1 MEGNNMLINPKKYH
15 RPFKD
20 EETNEIF
27 QKTIDFFENK
37 GLKSIKEDDEDLRWC
52 DDFLQFNQEAGAY
65 ATLLTPTGYG
75 ADNARFDMY
84 RIAKYNEIL
93 GFYGLSYQYNYQVSI
108 LGLGPIWM
116 GDNDEIKKKTGQHLK
131 EGGIFAFGLSEKEH
145 GADLYSNEMK
155 LIVNDDG
162 SYTADGDKYYIGN
175 GNKAALV
182 STSGKL
188 SDTGE
193 DVFFVVESNHTNY
206 ECVKKINTSGNR
218 PAYVAEYSL
227 HNYPITEGEVLS
239 KGQRAWDS
247 ALNTINVGKFQL
259 GFASIGICTHSFYE
273 ALNHAH
279 NRYLYGHRVTNFPH
293 IRKLFTESYVRL
305 VAMRL
310 YALRAIDYFRS
321 ANDEDRRYLLYN
333 PIQKMKVTTQGMKV
347 VDMLL
352 DIIAAKGFEQD
363 TYMEMAIRDIGM
375 IPRLE
380 GTTHVN
386 MALVIKF
393 MQNYLFNN
401 VEFADI
407 PKRDDITNDDYILNQ
422 KAGSLKDVKFPD
434 YRKAYTGITTANIEV
449 FKEQIEIFRDF
460 LANATPDAEQA
471 KNVDYMLALG
481 EVFTMIA
488 YAQLILENA
497 KTYNVALDVVDEIF
511 NFIVRDTSA
520 YALAIMSNFKNS
532 DKQLEILQKLIK
544 IPVNSGNNEKVWND
558 HVLPLFE
565 TYRMDD

>member
-1 MEGNNMLINPKKYH
+1 PKKYGN
-15 RPFKD
+15 PFRD
-20 EETNEIF
+20 QETNDLF
-27 QKTIDFFENK
+27 RRTIDFFENK
-37 GLKSIKEDDEDLRWC
+37 GLQSIKEDDEDLRWC

-65 ATLLTPTGYG
+65 AKLLTPAGYG
-75 ADNARFDMY
+75 DPDARFDMN
-84 RIAKYNEIL
+84 RIAQFNEIL
-93 GFYGLSYQYNYQVSI
+93 AFYGLSYQYNYQVSI

-116 GDNDEIKKKTGQHLK
+116 GDNEEVKHKTGQLLK

-155 LIVNDDG
+155 LIVKDDG
-162 SYTADGDKYYIGN
+162 TYSADGDKYYIGN

-193 DVFFVVESNHTNY
+193 DVFFVVESEHPNY
-206 ECVKKINTSGNR
+206 ECIKKINTSGNR

-227 HNYPITEGEVLS
+227 HNYPITEKDVLT
-239 KGQRAWDS
+239 KGKRAWDS

-259 GFASIGICTHSFYE
+259 GFASIGICTHAFYE
-273 ALNHAH
+273 AINHAH
-279 NRYLYGHRVTNFPH
+279 NRYLYGDRVTKFPH

-321 ANDEDRRYLLYN
+321 ASDDDRRYLLYN

-363 TYMEMAIRDIGM
+363 TYMEMAIRDVGM

-393 MQNYLFNN
+393 MENYLFNN
-401 VEFADI
+401 VEFADL
-407 PKRDDITNDDYILNQ
+407 PTRDDIANDDYILNQ
-422 KAGSLKDVKFPD
+422 KAGSLRGVKFPD
-434 YRKAYTGITTANIEV
+434 YMRAYTGITTANIEV
-449 FKEQIEIFRDF
+449 FKEQIEVFRDF

-471 KNVDYMLALG
+471 KNVDYMLAIG

-497 KTYNVALDVVDEIF
+497 KVRGIALEVVDEIF

-520 YALAIMSNFKNS
+520 YALAILSNFKNS
-532 DKQLEILQKLIK
+532 EKQSDILMKLIR
-544 IPVNSGNNEKVWND
+544 IPVNSDNNERVWND
-558 HVLPLFE
+558 HVLPLYD
-565 TYRMDD
+565 TYRMND

>member
-1 MEGNNMLINPKKYH
+1 MLLNPKKYH
-15 RPFKD
+15 KPFKD
-20 EETNEIF
+20 EATNELF
-27 QKTIDFFENK
+27 MKTIEFFENK

-52 DDFLQFNQEAGAY
+52 DDFLQFNKEAGAY
-65 ATLLTPTGYG
+65 ATLLTPAGYG
-75 ADNARFDMY
+75 DPDARFDMY

-93 GFYGLSYQYNYQVSI
+93 GFYGLSYQYNYQVTI
-108 LGLGPIWM
+108 LGLGPIWL
-116 GDNDEIKKKTGQHLK
+116 GDNEEVKKKTGQLLK

-145 GADLYSNEMK
+145 GADLYSNEMQ
-155 LIVNDDG
+155 LIANEDG
-162 SYTADGDKYYIGN
+162 TYTAKGDKYYIGN

-188 SDTGE
+188 NGE
-193 DVFFVVESNHTNY
+193 DVFFVVESDHPNY

-227 HNYPITEGEVLS
+227 HNYPITEKEILS
-239 KGQRAWDS
+239 KGKNAWDS
-247 ALNTINVGKFQL
+247 ALNTINIGKFQL
-259 GFASIGICTHSFYE
+259 GFASIGICTHSLYE

-279 NRYLYGHRVTNFPH
+279 KRYLYGHRVTDFPH

-321 ANDEDRRYLLYN
+321 ANDNDRRYLLYN

-401 VEFADI
+401 VEFEDI
-407 PKRDDITNDDYILNQ
+407 PKRDDIGNDDYILNQ
-422 KAGSLKDVKFPD
+422 QAGSLRSVKFPD
-434 YRKAYTGITTANIEV
+434 YKRAYEGISTPNIEV
-449 FKEQIEIFRDF
+449 FKEQIEIFREF
-460 LANATPDAEQA
+460 LAEATPSAEQA

-488 YAQLILENA
+488 YSQLILENA
-497 KTYNVALDVVDEIF
+497 KIYNVAEEVVDEIF
-511 NFIVRDTSA
+511 NFVVRDTSA
-520 YALAIMSNFKNS
+520 YALSVLSNFNNS
-532 DKQLEILQKLIK
+532 DKQKDILMKLIK
-544 IPVNSGNNEKVWND
+544 IPVNSDNNDKVWND

-565 TYRMDD
+565 AYEMNE

>member
-1 MEGNNMLINPKKYH
+1 MLLNPKKYH
-15 RPFKD
+15 KPFKD
-20 EETNEIF
+20 EKTNELF
-27 QKTIDFFENK
+27 LKTIEFFENK
-37 GLKSIKEDDEDLRWC
+37 GLKSIKEDDQDLVWC
-52 DDFLQFNQEAGAY
+52 DDFLQFNKEAGAY
-65 ATLLTPTGYG
+65 ATLLTPAGYG
-75 ADNARFDMY
+75 DPDARFDMY

-93 GFYGLSYQYNYQVSI
+93 GFYGLSYQYNYQVTI
-108 LGLGPIWM
+108 LGLGPIWL
-116 GDNDEIKKKTGQHLK
+116 GDNEEVKKKTGQLLK

-145 GADLYSNEMK
+145 GADLYSNEMQ
-155 LIVNDDG
+155 LIANEDG
-162 SYTADGDKYYIGN
+162 TYTAKGDKYYIGN

-188 SDTGE
+188 NNE
-193 DVFFVVESNHTNY
+193 DVFFVVESDHPNY

-227 HNYPITEGEVLS
+227 HNYPITENEILS

-247 ALNTINVGKFQL
+247 ALNTINIGKFQL

-279 NRYLYGHRVTNFPH
+279 KRYLYGHRVTDFPH

-321 ANDEDRRYLLYN
+321 ANDNDRRYLLYN
-333 PIQKMKVTTQGMKV
+333 PIQKMKVTTEGMKV

-401 VEFADI
+401 VEFEDI
-407 PKRDDITNDDYILNQ
+407 PKRDDIGNDDYILKQ
-422 KAGSLKDVKFPD
+422 KAGSLRSVKFPD
-434 YRKAYTGITTANIEV
+434 YKKPYEGISTPNIEI
-449 FKEQIEIFRDF
+449 FKEQIEIFREF
-460 LANATPDAEQA
+460 LAEATPSAEQA

-488 YAQLILENA
+488 YSQLILENA
-497 KTYNVALDVVDEIF
+497 KMYNVAEEVIDEIF

-520 YALAIMSNFKNS
+520 YALSVVSNFNNS
-532 DKQLEILQKLIK
+532 DKQKELLMKLIK
-544 IPVNSGNNEKVWND
+544 IPVNSDNNDKVWND

-565 TYRMDD
+565 TYEMNE

>member
-1 MEGNNMLINPKKYH
+1 MMLLNPKKYGN
-15 RPFKD
+15 PFRD
-20 EETNEIF
+20 QETNDLF
-27 QKTIDFFENK
+27 RRTIDFFENK
-37 GLKSIKEDDEDLRWC
+37 GLQSIKEDDEDLRWC

-65 ATLLTPTGYG
+65 AKLLTPAGYG
-75 ADNARFDMY
+75 DPDARFDMN
-84 RIAKYNEIL
+84 RIAQFNEIL
-93 GFYGLSYQYNYQVSI
+93 AFYGLSYQYNYQVSI

-116 GDNDEIKKKTGQHLK
+116 GDNEEVKHKTGQLLK

-155 LIVNDDG
+155 LIVKDDG
-162 SYTADGDKYYIGN
+162 TYSADGDKYYIGN

-193 DVFFVVESNHTNY
+193 DVFFVVESEHPNY
-206 ECVKKINTSGNR
+206 ECIKKINTSGNR

-227 HNYPITEGEVLS
+227 HNYPITEKDVLT
-239 KGQRAWDS
+239 KGKRAWDS

-259 GFASIGICTHSFYE
+259 GFASIGICTHAFYE
-273 ALNHAH
+273 AINHAH
-279 NRYLYGHRVTNFPH
+279 NRYLYGDRVTKFPH

-321 ANDEDRRYLLYN
+321 ASDDDRRYLLYN

-363 TYMEMAIRDIGM
+363 TYMEMAIRDVGM

-393 MQNYLFNN
+393 MENYLFNN
-401 VEFADI
+401 VEFADL
-407 PKRDDITNDDYILNQ
+407 PTRDDIANDDYILNQ
-422 KAGSLKDVKFPD
+422 KAGSLRGVKFPD
-434 YRKAYTGITTANIEV
+434 YMRAYTGITTANIEV
-449 FKEQIEIFRDF
+449 FKEQIEVFRDF

-471 KNVDYMLALG
+471 KNVDYMLAIG

-497 KTYNVALDVVDEIF
+497 KVRGIALEVVDEIF

-520 YALAIMSNFKNS
+520 YALAILSNFKNS
-532 DKQLEILQKLIK
+532 EKQSDILMKLIR
-544 IPVNSGNNEKVWND
+544 IPVNSDNNERVWND
-558 HVLPLFE
+558 HVLPLYD
-565 TYRMDD
+565 TYRMND

>member
-1 MEGNNMLINPKKYH
+1 MLLNPKKYEK
-15 RPFKD
+15 PFKD
-20 EETNEIF
+20 EETNDLF
-27 QKTIDFFENK
+27 LKTIDFFENK
-37 GLKSIKEDDEDLRWC
+37 GLASIKEDDQDLVWC
-52 DDFLQFNQEAGAY
+52 DDFLQFNKDAGVY
-65 ATLLTPTGYG
+65 ATLLTPAGYG
-75 ADNARFDMY
+75 EPNARFDMN
-84 RIAKYNEIL
+84 RIAQYNEIL

-116 GDNDEIKKKTGQHLK
+116 GENENVKKRTGELLK
-131 EGGIFAFGLSEKEH
+131 DGGIFAFGLSEKQH

-155 LIVNDDG
+155 LIPNEDG
-162 SYTADGDKYYIGN
+162 TYTADGEKYYIGN

-182 STSGKL
+182 STSGKFT
-188 SDTGE
+188 DTGA
-193 DVFFVVESNHTNY
+193 DVFFVAESDHPNY
-206 ECVKKINTSGNR
+206 ECIKKINTSGNR

-227 HNYPITEGEVLS
+227 HKYPITEDTILS
-239 KGQRAWDS
+239 KGQKAWDS

-259 GFASIGICTHSFYE
+259 GFASVGICTHAFYE
-273 ALNHAH
+273 AINHAH
-279 NRYLYGHRVTNFPH
+279 NRYLYGNRVTDFPH
-293 IRKLFTESYVRL
+293 IKKLFTESYVRL
-305 VAMRL
+305 VAMKL
-310 YALRAIDYFRS
+310 YGLRAIDYFRS
-321 ANDEDRRYLLYN
+321 ANDNDRRYLLYN

-401 VEFADI
+401 VEFAEI
-407 PKRDDITNDDYILNQ
+407 VKRDDLTNDDYILNQ
-422 KAGSLKDVKFPD
+422 TAGSLKSVKFPD
-434 YRKAYTGITTANIEV
+434 YKLPYVGVTTPNIEV
-449 FKEQIEIFRDF
+449 FKTQIETFREF
-460 LANATPDAEQA
+460 LAQTPPSAEQA

-497 KTYNVALDVVDEIF
+497 KIYKIAEEVVDEIF
-511 NFIVRDTSA
+511 NFIVRDTAA
-520 YALAIMSNFKNS
+520 YALSIVSNYENS
-532 DKQLEILQKLIK
+532 DAQKDILMQLIK
-544 IPVNSGNNEKVWND
+544 TPVNSDNSRKVWEN
-558 HVLPLFE
+558 HVLPLE
-565 TYRMDD
+565 GAYVMNA